1 MIQLFQWS
9 SRIYFASF
17 PRATSRSLCA
27 GWTANLNGPS
37 AIQRS
42 RTNQEPGRLL
52 ARNGTNSKT
61 WRIRQANLSLHHV
74 AFWTEISL
82 APDRK
87 TRGDCWVDRY
97 VVQSFC
103 CGVWDGSGTGAWRIW
118 KYMPQCY
125 LWNSELIRSW
135 VNIQNFP
142 TIVHCVPVGDVGS
155 GRVNLTDETPHC
167 AIVICTCQV
176 LWINCLRHGLSQ
188 KETELCHRW
197 WWFLVKCS
205 GQTVTI
211 FLTLYDIR
219 LPQHV
224 PLSCILS

>member
-42 RTNQEPGRLL
+42 NTNQEPGRLL
-52 ARNGTNSKT
+52 ARNGTNSKI
-61 WRIRQANLSLHHV
+61 WRIRKANLSLHHV
-74 AFWTEISL
+74 VFWTEISL

-118 KYMPQCY
+118 EYMPQCY

-155 GRVNLTDETPHC
+155 GRVNLTDRWDSTLCDSHLHVSGPMNKLSKTWPEPKGNG
-167 AIVICTCQV
+167 IVPSVMVVSGEVQ
-176 LWINCLRHGLSQ
+176 WSNCNN
-188 KETELCHRW
+188 
-197 WWFLVKCS
+197 FPNLVW
-205 GQTVTI
+205 
-211 FLTLYDIR
+211 Y
-219 LPQHV
+219 
-224 PLSCILS
+224 